1 MSRPKSARRVAVSRI
16 EQRTPQER
24 AAAFPLV
31 NSEGREFDG
40 ISEAAARK
48 TLALLLPDPAA
59 STIAAR
65 AHICPLCG
73 RGPFRGLVEGAL
85 A

>member
-16 EQRTPQER
+16 EQRAPQER
-24 AAAFPLV
+24 AAAFPLA

-48 TLALLLPDPAA
+48 TLALLQRKKGAPRR
-59 STIAAR
+59 SGGR
-65 AHICPLCG
+65 LCVG
-73 RGPFRGLVEGAL
+73 WGQGMGAG
-85 A
+85 

>member
-1 MSRPKSARRVAVSRI
+1 VSRPKSARRVAVSRI

-31 NSEGREFDG
+31 NSEGREFD
-40 ISEAAARK
+40 AAGMTR
-48 TLALLLPDPAA
+48 AA
-59 STIAAR
+59 WIRT
-65 AHICPLCG
+65 
-73 RGPFRGLVEGAL
+73 LVEGEL